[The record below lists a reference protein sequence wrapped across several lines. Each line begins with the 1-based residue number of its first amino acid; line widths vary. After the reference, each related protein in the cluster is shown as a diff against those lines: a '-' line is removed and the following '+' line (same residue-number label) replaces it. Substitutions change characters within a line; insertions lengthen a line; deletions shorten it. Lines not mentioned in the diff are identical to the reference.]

1 MNDPFATIEEHRPA
15 FDVHARCVPRSFAT
29 PIDAAREFGLRADE
43 RAFKPIDRIRAK
55 AILRYLL
62 RFDLAYGSDLMTDE
76 KAEAII
82 ASLMEMLPDNTR
94 FFTNGNW
101 DNRSTIRDRQ
111 NSLGTQWV
119 PATECTIDGGVLA
132 LADNMAACVWFGDED

>member
-1 MNDPFATIEEHRPA
+1 MNDPFANIEENRPA
-15 FDVHARCVPRSFAT
+15 FDLHAQCVHRPFAT
-29 PIDAAREFGLRADE
+29 PVDAAREFGLRADE
-43 RAFKPIDRIRAK
+43 RAFKPIDRIRAR

-76 KAEAII
+76 KAEETIV
-82 ASLMEMLPDNTR
+82 SLMEMLPNNTR

-101 DNRSTIRDRQ
+101 DNRSTIGEHHIA
-111 NSLGTQWV
+111 SGTQWV

-132 LADNMAACVWFGDED
+132 LADNIAACVWFGDED